1 MVTVSRASLVTSLA
15 AAAAAAAAGVH
26 AALVAR

>member
-1 MVTVSRASLVTSLA
+1 MVTVSRASLVTTLA
-15 AAAAAAAAGVH
+15 AAVAAAGVH